1 MKRLSLFDVVLAD
14 QLYWVKVG
22 PGLLDFSLS
31 RAHNCQLI
39 NALFDLVLELD
50 AFHGRTRF
58 QYLRAL
64 LPKVLLCWIIQ
75 PCKRIL
81 CQFGW
86 GVDEQV
92 LFHVSCRLSCIRLR
106 TWSFKKTLCSQDRVF
121 ILGDWIVGFSPKILI
136 LIEVYLTF
144 IMSDIR
150 RLHSG
155 LLLVLV
161 RQCLHICLFTAMD
174 GHQMKWFLKLFNR
187 LFRLAICYGYILDR
201 R

>member
-14 QLYWVKVG
+14 QLDWVKVG

-31 RAHNCQLI
+31 RANNRQLI

-50 AFHGRTRF
+50 AFHGRARF

-64 LPKVLLCWIIQ
+64 LPKVLLRRIIQ

-81 CQFGW
+81 CQFGC

-121 ILGDWIVGFSPKILI
+121 ILGD
-136 LIEVYLTF
+136 
-144 IMSDIR
+144 
-150 RLHSG
+150 
-155 LLLVLV
+155 
-161 RQCLHICLFTAMD
+161 
-174 GHQMKWFLKLFNR
+174 
-187 LFRLAICYGYILDR
+187 
-201 R
+201 